1 MYYQFVVSTA
11 IKMDI
16 FHENLEQRFAWIKE
30 RGYMLNID
38 SQVNNQCNIEE
49 IYISLKGDNSNGIF
63 RDEDVIYIFK
73 HQISEILADHIICQ
87 WEETII
93 WKEIFRKFRRVSHQD
108 KNYIFEKTIAF
119 LKKCN
124 SNESLNMLMNFGRKN
139 KIAHRVLEYIYDND
153 LLVVEGFIN
162 FCLPDYLKEIRF
174 AIDLAYEEL
183 RNEKE
188 YNEFIKLLRYFVDSQ
203 PAKTNEVNLLME
215 NEGFCLWDGKGSKIE
230 EDFLSSY
237 LDDILLDDINLDDIL
252 ISILITIAPR
262 RIIIHDNNQLADS
275 SPVEMIK
282 NVFKDRIQVCRGCER
297 CLLHNRETCEPH

>member
-1 MYYQFVVSTA
+1 MYYQFVVSSA
-11 IKMDI
+11 IKKDI
-16 FHENLEQRFAWIKE
+16 FHENLEQRFVWIKE
-30 RGYMLNID
+30 RGYMLNVD
-38 SQVNNQCNIEE
+38 SQVNNQCNIER
-49 IYISLKGDNSNGIF
+49 IYISLQGDNSNGIF

-73 HQISEILADHIICQ
+73 HQISEILADHIIYQ

-93 WKEIFRKFRRVSHQD
+93 WKEIFRKFKQVSHPD
-108 KNYIFEKTIAF
+108 KNYIFEKTIVF

-139 KIAHRVLEYIYDND
+139 KIAHRVLEFIYDND

-215 NEGFCLWDGKGSKIE
+215 NEGFCLWDGKGIKIE

-297 CLLHNRETCEPH
+297 CLLNNRENCEPH

>member
-1 MYYQFVVSTA
+1 MYYQFMISTA
-11 IKMDI
+11 VKSDI
-16 FHENLEQRFAWIKE
+16 FYENLEQRFAWIKE
-30 RGYMLNID
+30 RGYILKIEV
-38 SQVNNQCNIEE
+38 QVINQCNIEK
-49 IYISLKGDNSNGIF
+49 IYISLQGDNTNGIF

-73 HQISEILADHIICQ
+73 HQISEILADHIISH
-87 WEETII
+87 WEETIL
-93 WKEIFRKFRRVSHQD
+93 WKEVLRKYRRVSLQD
-108 KNYIFEKTIAF
+108 KNYIFEKAMSF

-153 LLVVEGFIN
+153 LLVVEGFVN

-174 AIDLAYEEL
+174 AIELAYEEL

-215 NEGFCLWDGKGSKIE
+215 DEGFCLWDGKGIKIE
-230 EDFLSSY
+230 EDFMASY
-237 LDDILLDDINLDDIL
+237 MDDILLEDISLDDIL

-275 SPVEMIK
+275 SPVETIK
-282 NVFKDRIQVCRGCER
+282 NVFKDRIHVCRGCER
-297 CLLHNRETCEPH
+297 CLLQTCEPH

>member
-11 IKMDI
+11 GNDI
-16 FHENLEQRFAWIKE
+16 FYENLEQRFAWIKE
-30 RGYMLNID
+30 RGYKLNID
-38 SQVNNQCNIEE
+38 SQVYEQCNIEK
-49 IYISLKGDNSNGIF
+49 ICISLQGDNSNGIF

-73 HQISEILADHIICQ
+73 HQLSEILADHIILN

-93 WKEIFRKFRRVSHQD
+93 WKEISRKYRRVSVQD
-108 KNYIFEKTIAF
+108 KNFIYKKAIAF

-139 KIAHRVLEYIYDND
+139 KIANRVLEYIYDND

-215 NEGFCLWDGKGSKIE
+215 DEGFCLWDGKGTKIE
-230 EDFLSSY
+230 EDFMASY
-237 LDDILLDDINLDDIL
+237 MEDILLNEISLDDIL
-252 ISILITIAPR
+252 ISILITISPR
-262 RIIIHDNNQLADS
+262 RIIIHNNNRSEDS
-275 SPVEMIK
+275 SSVEMIK
-282 NVFKDRIQVCRGCER
+282 NVFKDRIHVCRGCER
-297 CLLHNRETCEPH
+297 CLLHNRETCKPH

>member
-11 IKMDI
+11 GNDI
-16 FHENLEQRFAWIKE
+16 FYENLEQRFAWIKE
-30 RGYMLNID
+30 RGYKLNID
-38 SQVNNQCNIEE
+38 SQVDEQCSAGKIC
-49 IYISLKGDNSNGIF
+49 ISLQGDNANEIF

-73 HQISEILADHIICQ
+73 HQLSEILADHIILN

-93 WKEIFRKFRRVSHQD
+93 WKEISRKYRRVPIQD
-108 KNYIFEKTIAF
+108 KNYIFKKAIAF

-139 KIAHRVLEYIYDND
+139 KIANRVLEYIYDND

-215 NEGFCLWDGKGSKIE
+215 DEGFCLWDGKGTKIE
-230 EDFLSSY
+230 EDFMASY
-237 LDDILLDDINLDDIL
+237 MEDILLNEISLDDIL
-252 ISILITIAPR
+252 ISILITISPR
-262 RIIIHDNNQLADS
+262 RIIIHDNNRSDDS
-275 SPVEMIK
+275 SSVEMIK
-282 NVFKDRIQVCRGCER
+282 NVFKDRIHVCRGCER
-297 CLLHNRETCEPH
+297 CLLHSRETCKPH